1 MSELLETR
9 AAEVTRRGGGHPRA
23 DTSPPKTERPNS
35 VVVRAQFNNIIL
47 LLYLYIRS
55 CVARVCVC
63 NII

>member
-23 DTSPPKTERPNS
+23 DTSPPKTERPSS
-35 VVVRAQFNNIIL
+35 VVVRPQFNNII

-55 CVARVCVC
+55 CVARVCVY